1 MSLLSRR
8 KPRRFRLSPCISGAA
23 LKAYIPGKTC
33 RCLAGYSGECGCNA
47 DWTPWEVYALRLEV
61 RRLRRL
67 LKQKSARGA
76 AERS

>member
-23 LKAYIPGKTC
+23 LKTYIPGKAC
-33 RCLAGYSGECGCNA
+33 QCMAVYSGECVCDA

-67 LKQKSARGA
+67 LKQKFARSA
-76 AERS
+76 AERT